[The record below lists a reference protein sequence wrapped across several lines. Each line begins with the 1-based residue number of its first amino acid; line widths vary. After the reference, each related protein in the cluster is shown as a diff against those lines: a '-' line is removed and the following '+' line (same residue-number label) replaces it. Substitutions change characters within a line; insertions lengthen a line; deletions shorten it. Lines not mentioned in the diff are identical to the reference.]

1 MDTLRSTATLTA
13 EETQSLTIAEDTL
26 TSTEHYATTKDGAGE
41 TGTYTLTGTHA
52 NLFTIANDG
61 AITSN
66 GTINKGTYSFNVN
79 YTDGA
84 GATHVEAVTLNI
96 TEALQSSSTLSA
108 AEANTVGINTSAMS
122 NLASFASRYG
132 GGTYLPLTGADANKF
147 NINSS
152 TGRVT
157 SKAPLDFDT
166 QQSYAFD
173 IIYRA
178 NVGEHSLILPKPLL

>member
-41 TGTYTLTGTHA
+41 TGTYTPTGTHA

-84 GATHVEAVTLNI
+84 GATHVEAVTLNV
-96 TEALQSSSTLSA
+96 TEAFNRHQHCQPPRQILWA
-108 AEANTVGINTSAMS
+108 
-122 NLASFASRYG
+122 
-132 GGTYLPLTGADANKF
+132 LT
-147 NINSS
+147 
-152 TGRVT
+152 RV
-157 SKAPLDFDT
+157 
-166 QQSYAFD
+166 QC
-173 IIYRA
+173 
-178 NVGEHSLILPKPLL
+178 LILPALLQGTAEALTFH